1 MVKLKPRSRTTYRLY
16 TLKGRKELRE
26 DERFFKKHAPK
37 GSLSVA
43 YFNKDFKEF
52 DRVGVY
58 KLPMIRVKQGEKN
71 IDRLYTRGGFVDHVR
86 KMELK
91 KRKR

>member
-1 MVKLKPRSRTTYRLY
+1 MVKSRTTYRLY

-52 DRVGVY
+52 AKVGVSQ
-58 KLPMIRVKQGEKN
+58 LPMIRVKQGKKA
-71 IDRLYTRGGFVDHVR
+71 IDRLYTRGGFVDHIR

-91 KRKR
+91 KK